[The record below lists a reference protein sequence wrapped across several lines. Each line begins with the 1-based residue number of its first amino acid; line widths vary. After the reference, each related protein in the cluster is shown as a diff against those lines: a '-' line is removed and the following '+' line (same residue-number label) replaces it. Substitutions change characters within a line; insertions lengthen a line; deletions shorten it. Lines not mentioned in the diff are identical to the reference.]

1 MTKTDDHPRQNP
13 AYSITRLTVFGAE
26 YAPTFLYMR
35 EENDMNAFQGR
46 QYRNVLKEIGKTD
59 EEITRRLSEVWDT
72 FFYDEEERIFH
83 TAGDDMG
90 YLEDTGN
97 HDARTEGMSYGMMMC
112 VQMDKK
118 DEFDR
123 IWIHDRALQ

>member
-1 MTKTDDHPRQNP
+1 MG
-13 AYSITRLTVFGAE
+13 AYQSG
-26 YAPTFLYMR
+26 
-35 EENDMNAFQGR
+35 

-59 EEITRRLSEVWDT
+59 EEITKRLLEVWDT

-97 HDARTEGMSYGMMMC
+97 HDART
-112 VQMDKK
+112 
-118 DEFDR
+118 
-123 IWIHDRALQ
+123 